1 MRRVVERVGE
11 EGSEE
16 VEGVGGRRWQ
26 GGAGWLREVKEESE
40 RGFVCVDTAR
50 RRHCHV

>member
-1 MRRVVERVGE
+1 MVGRVGE

-16 VEGVGGRRWQ
+16 VEGVGGRGWQ
-26 GGAGWLREVKEESE
+26 GVGGWLREVKEESE